1 MRASSQASL
10 EAAADRWEPVLT
22 AASGDALNLA
32 RELFGVVDVL
42 DDSAAL
48 RRALTDPGRDAGDK
62 AQVASDLF
70 GGKVSEAVVDL
81 LAGMAR
87 GRWSA
92 ERDIA
97 DALARLAID
106 TVLASAAATDCL
118 EQVEEEVFRIGRL
131 LADHRDL
138 RLMLADSTVDL
149 QRRQDLAVE
158 VFGASVTEQ
167 TAVLL
172 RRSVGN
178 VRHGSLAA
186 ALGEISDLAAE
197 RRRRLVA
204 VVTAAVPLTTEQTD
218 RLRNTLT
225 RAYGRTV
232 QVHVGVDPQVLGG
245 MRIEIGDDV
254 VDGTTIGRL
263 DDARRRL
270 AG

>member
-10 EAAADRWEPVLT
+10 EAAADRWEPVL
-22 AASGDALNLA
+22 ADASGGALELA
-32 RELFGVVDVL
+32 RELFAVVDVL
-42 DDSAAL
+42 DDSIAL
-48 RRALTDPGRDAGDK
+48 RRALTDPGRDSDDK
-62 AQVASDLF
+62 AKVASDLL
-70 GGKVSEAVVDL
+70 GGKVADAVVDL

-87 GRWSA
+87 SRWSA

-106 TVLASAAATDCL
+106 TVLASAAGSDVL

-131 LADHRDL
+131 IAEHRDL

-149 QRRQDLAVE
+149 DRRRDLAVE
-158 VFGASVTEQ
+158 VFGAKVTEQ
-167 TAVLL
+167 SALLL

-178 VRHGSLAA
+178 VRHGSLTA
-186 ALGEISDLAAE
+186 ALGEISELAAQ

-204 VVTAAVPLTTEQTD
+204 VVTAAVPLTAEQTE

-232 QVHVGVDPQVLGG
+232 QVHVGVDPRVLGG
-245 MRIEIGDDV
+245 LRIEIGDDV